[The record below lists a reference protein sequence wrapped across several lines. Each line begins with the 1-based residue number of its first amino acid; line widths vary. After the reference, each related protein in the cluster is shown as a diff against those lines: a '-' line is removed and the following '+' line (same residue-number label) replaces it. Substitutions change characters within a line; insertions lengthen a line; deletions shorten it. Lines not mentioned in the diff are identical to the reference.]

1 LPLSLDALVAIV
13 YGVARTLVRLRKENV
28 SRETF
33 PFLKSIM
40 ALIENSLTII
50 IDHSM
55 KEMTLL
61 FQDKAV
67 VVTGAGRSI
76 GKTLALGFASQ
87 GATVLVHYAHSRQGA
102 EDVVR
107 QIESQSGKAF
117 LAQAD
122 LRDPSEV
129 VRLVN
134 EAYTQLGPIDVWI
147 NNAGASANSAETQG
161 MSEIEV
167 FERIIG
173 TDVMGT
179 WRCCREAEP
188 YMRDGGCILTTGWD
202 RALDGAPGLP
212 NQMYAMSK
220 GAIMSLTRCLAME
233 FAPRVRVNC
242 IAPGRIEN
250 EWSHTLSEKTKQQ
263 ALQDIPLKRWGTPD
277 DILNTAL
284 FLASPS
290 ASFMT
295 GQVLLINGGEVIR

>member
-1 LPLSLDALVAIV
+1 MI
-13 YGVARTLVRLRKENV
+13 
-28 SRETF
+28 
-33 PFLKSIM
+33 
-40 ALIENSLTII
+40 
-50 IDHSM
+50 
-55 KEMTLL
+55 

-67 VVTGAGRSI
+67 VITGAGRGI
-76 GKTLALGFASQ
+76 GKTLALGFAAQ
-87 GATVLVHYAHSRQGA
+87 GATILVHYAHSRQGA
-102 EDVVR
+102 ESVVR
-107 QIESQSGKAF
+107 QIESQGGMA
-117 LAQAD
+117 LLGQAD
-122 LRDPSEV
+122 LSQPEEV
-129 VRLVN
+129 ARLVN

-173 TDVMGT
+173 ADVMGT
-179 WRCCREAEP
+179 WRCCREVER
-188 YMRDGGCILTTGWD
+188 YMRAGSCILTSGWD

-250 EWSHTLSEKTKQQ
+250 EWSQTLSEKTKQQ
-263 ALQDIPLKRWGTPD
+263 TAEDIPLKRWGTAE

-284 FLASPS
+284 FLASPA

-295 GQVLLINGGEVIR
+295 GQVLLVNGGEVIR